1 VQDHLAKVNEQNKKM
16 ADSAAGEGREGG
28 YNGFGVKDDVVEY
41 KLMSGHL
48 FDRLITQYILSG
60 RDIEEDVEGEGE
72 GGGEGGSNS
81 DYESVNITGMGMG
94 TDRGGR
100 GGMGGRGGSGP
111 YMSRDYP
118 IIDSSS
124 TSTGTIGSGS
134 PSGRVAAV
142 DVGTARV
149 SVLYMLVAL
158 NMALRTGAE
167 ERIET
172 LFKTAQHLS
181 AGRND
186 PHNPGSSGDT
196 DSIGFPH
203 SESQGTETGTGMG
216 AGVRSGDGVNEG
228 YSVQNSVE
236 MAEGIEEEGEK
247 EGESEG
253 SKIGGKALG
262 KSRVALKKIGKAE
275 EVEKEAEKEEYVDLA
290 VVNEVVQHL
299 MNSWQVR

>member
-1 VQDHLAKVNEQNKKM
+1 M
-16 ADSAAGEGREGG
+16 AESAGGEGREGG

-60 RDIEEDVEGEGE
+60 RDIEEDVEGEGG

-100 GGMGGRGGSGP
+100 GGMGGRGGGGGRGGTGGRGGSGP

-118 IIDSSS
+118 TSDSSSTS
-124 TSTGTIGSGS
+124 TSTGTIGNGS
-134 PSGRVAAV
+134 PSGSVAAV

-186 PHNPGSSGDT
+186 PHNPGSSRDT

-203 SESQGTETGTGMG
+203 SESQGTGTGMG
-216 AGVRSGDGVNEG
+216 AGVRSGDGMNEG

-247 EGESEG
+247 EGEAEG